1 MCFSLNYTKNTI
13 ILSSLKYRYRGKAV
27 VNSCEFI
34 FLDLFIGLHNILL
47 VYIIYGLHDGSDRKT
62 LPAMQETWFN
72 PWVGNIPWR
81 REWQPTPTF
90 LPGEF
95 HGQRSLAGYSLVW
108 GHRVGHNWA
117 TNTLHNVLSIIYV
130 QLFRILMNLSFY
142 HYETGLVT
150 SGNTLWFQVYI
161 FSFSYSHPSFL
172 YLAFASYNCSILY
185 ILY

>member
-1 MCFSLNYTKNTI
+1 MLQFKLHQKLTI

-47 VYIIYGLHDGSDRKT
+47 VYIIYGLPDGSDRKN
-62 LPAMQETWFN
+62 LPTVQETWLN
-72 PWVGNIPWR
+72 PRVGNMPWS

-90 LPGEF
+90 LPREF
-95 HGQRSLAGYSLVW
+95 HGQRSLAGYSPW

-117 TNTLHNVLSIIYV
+117 TNTLHDVLSIIYV
-130 QLFRILMNLSFY
+130 QLFRILMNWSFY
-142 HYETGLVT
+142 HCETGLVI
-150 SGNTLWFQVYI
+150 SGNILWFQVYI

-172 YLAFASYNCSILY
+172 HLEFASYNFPILY